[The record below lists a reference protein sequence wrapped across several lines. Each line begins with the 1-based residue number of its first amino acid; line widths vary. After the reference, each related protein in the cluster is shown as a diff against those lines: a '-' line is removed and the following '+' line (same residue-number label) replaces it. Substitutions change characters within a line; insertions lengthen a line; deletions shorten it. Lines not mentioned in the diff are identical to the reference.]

1 MVLPLMAILAA
12 GVGGGAITGY
22 AQEKQRQKI
31 VQEEEDKFLKQLKA
45 QEQSQIRVA
54 QSTSDI
60 NLEAEL
66 KKLKASNRAEFQKR
80 LDKYGL
86 PYGTSPAYL
95 ATVEADAISQAAYD
109 KSLMET
115 RGKLGIAADAD
126 LGAIK
131 QAEEDKIRL
140 QKKEE
145 LEKDKAL
152 ETHKSNLEKL
162 INSNTK
168 YSGYVNIPGEFTEQI
183 VTGAGGV
190 GLRKQKVPKRF
201 PFYDTAFLL
210 QSKNG
215 GVGNLKES
223 SVVRLDQVNNEF
235 ENLHKILQFGSSNDK
250 LNVLRY
256 VQNAAV
262 DYKNTNLIKN
272 VYQQG
277 SEADKA
283 KGYIGTTKI
292 DTIMDRAGNLAT
304 SPYFGPLL
312 RAIDEGTYKD
322 KNVEQIISQLV
333 GSDVIAVGK
342 SNTINSDLLVAKLPT
357 EDQIFGNLFKK
368 GPPTQFEYDCFAVA
382 PNTKQACETAR
393 TLISQSKGERMDKMQ
408 YNGWMRLATETSEV
422 YPNNALGPQG
432 TPIQGNL
439 GGNGMVVLDI
449 IENINSNSNPALH
462 LNEQWAASVAAT
474 TESKTDVA
482 QEKGGSRVVPDMT
495 REFNRNI
502 LAAAQDANASQFRW
516 LISLA
521 QLAAPMNYGSN
532 MSKDAILQENGFIG
546 TDNVAQKNTSVQAA
560 TKLGI
565 TLIETNLDE
574 DIFAVAKKNDAFA
587 HIVATNGITQ
597 ASDATKLTGS
607 FLGVYTDYFE
617 VLGTQAKAFFN
628 QAMDTQNESLFIDG
642 FRKLYGSNNNG
653 FRWANVDLDDANIEN
668 NGEITEARKNAV
680 KINEDGKVVGDGKF
694 KTNREYIEYEKA
706 SFDRVQTALADIQ
719 NTIDTKDKNSLEVV
733 EARRELLKFMMAYE
747 LASFL
752 QGGTGGRTISDQD
765 VENMLRAIGAKGWTT
780 SEAIV
785 GGTLQLLVNL
795 QEQADLYEALNSP
808 NDPSRVIGAIYA
820 RNNYLRYFRPNFS
833 NRSIYDN
840 INYNELDPTLES
852 EKPPAINKY
861 EFDSNNNPIIN
872 KQKKTDAIVGVS

>member
-449 IENINSNSNPALH
+449 IENINSNPNPALH

-560 TKLGI
+560 TKL
-565 TLIETNLDE
+565 
-574 DIFAVAKKNDAFA
+574 
-587 HIVATNGITQ
+587 
-597 ASDATKLTGS
+597 
-607 FLGVYTDYFE
+607 
-617 VLGTQAKAFFN
+617 
-628 QAMDTQNESLFIDG
+628 
-642 FRKLYGSNNNG
+642 
-653 FRWANVDLDDANIEN
+653 
-668 NGEITEARKNAV
+668 
-680 KINEDGKVVGDGKF
+680 
-694 KTNREYIEYEKA
+694 
-706 SFDRVQTALADIQ
+706 
-719 NTIDTKDKNSLEVV
+719 
-733 EARRELLKFMMAYE
+733 
-747 LASFL
+747 
-752 QGGTGGRTISDQD
+752 
-765 VENMLRAIGAKGWTT
+765 
-780 SEAIV
+780 
-785 GGTLQLLVNL
+785 
-795 QEQADLYEALNSP
+795 
-808 NDPSRVIGAIYA
+808 
-820 RNNYLRYFRPNFS
+820 
-833 NRSIYDN
+833 
-840 INYNELDPTLES
+840 
-852 EKPPAINKY
+852 
-861 EFDSNNNPIIN
+861 
-872 KQKKTDAIVGVS
+872 